1 MTKTYKEE
9 VVMSYEILKKLLV
22 SPINLYT
29 KDPELYD
36 EVHKAMETIEY
47 VLYNDND

>member
-36 EVHKAMETIEY
+36 EIHKAMETIEY
-47 VLYNDND
+47 VLYSDND